1 MENIRRS
8 TLSDLE
14 QILAIWLENYDLL
27 SEEIK
32 NEASTYLKTQILQQ
46 DKDYCFWVLL
56 DNEGFVIA
64 WSSIFLL
71 HPGPIPYVKGHFA
84 ENSTYVKKA
93 YQHLGLRKKLLSFA
107 LDYCK
112 NTQIKYVQGFI
123 YAQNKSSINMCIN
136 LGFKEIYTFDNE
148 ENRSSIKLLFYHV
161 LK

>member
-1 MENIRRS
+1 
-8 TLSDLE
+8 
-14 QILAIWLENYDLL
+14 
-27 SEEIK
+27 
-32 NEASTYLKTQILQQ
+32 
-46 DKDYCFWVLL
+46 
-56 DNEGFVIA
+56 
-64 WSSIFLL
+64 
-71 HPGPIPYVKGHFA
+71 
-84 ENSTYVKKA
+84 
-93 YQHLGLRKKLLSFA
+93 LGKKLLSFA